1 MKTIFLSF
9 TPAPFYDPIK
19 EGLKHY
25 EYRSRFRNEECY
37 AYLYL
42 SAPVQQVV
50 AKIKFGKRME
60 LETWKKQFADRVEAM
75 KRLDDFVERGNR
87 YAIPILEFQELNR
100 VPLSRLK
107 EVVPDFRP
115 PRSYLILDNSHKLLD
130 YLEGVKPVG
139 DKLIHDLS
147 VVEPWEVCIY

>member
-19 EGLKHY
+19 DGLKRY
-25 EYRSRFRNEECY
+25 EYRSRFRDEECY

-50 AKIKFGKRME
+50 AKIKFGKRIE
-60 LETWKKQFADRVEAM
+60 LETWKKQFADQGEAM
-75 KRLDDFVERGNR
+75 KRLHDFIAKGNR
-87 YAIPILEFQELNR
+87 YAIPILEFQEINR
-100 VPLSRLK
+100 VPISKLK
-107 EVVPDFRP
+107 EAFPDFRS
-115 PRSYLILDNSHKLLD
+115 PRSYLILDKLPKVLD
-130 YLEGVKPVG
+130 CLNNVQPIGK
-139 DKLIHDLS
+139 KLVHDLS